1 MKILFLKTLLNL
13 VRTAAFVGLL
23 LNAGCSKSGDDPA
36 AGGSA
41 TAGFLVGQV
50 TDPQGK
56 PLPGATI
63 LADNLFLYNSHLE
76 TSSDAKGNYRV
87 KTPTGSYR
95 AIAQIRKSYNGK
107 NYTLD
112 LKPDNTAA
120 FAGDE
125 GAVRNFQWQLT
136 GEDPEQSGRHYGG
149 EVTLDKDILSEID
162 DVENI
167 EFTFT
172 PVGPLID
179 GTAGKTLKIRSGEPH
194 SNSYGRIPDV
204 PIGRYKITAVHR
216 PTGKLVQVKNK
227 NGAYAADGSVTLD
240 FYGENSPWA
249 CSNCLVIEYKER

>member
-1 MKILFLKTLLNL
+1 MNSLFRKTVYN
-13 VRTAAFVGLL
+13 FVLSASFAGLL
-23 LNAGCSKSGDDPA
+23 LNAGCSKSEDDPA

-41 TAGFLVGQV
+41 TAGYLVGQV
-50 TDPQGK
+50 TDSQEK

-63 LADNLFLYNSHLE
+63 LADNTLLYNSHVE

-95 AIAQIRKSYNGK
+95 AIAQIKKSYNGK

-120 FAGDE
+120 FAGDD

-136 GEDPEQSGRHYGG
+136 GEDPEQSGRYYGG
-149 EVTLDKDILSEID
+149 EVTLDKDIMSELY

-179 GTAGKTLKIRSGEPH
+179 GSTGKTLKLKSGEPH

-204 PIGRYKITAVHR
+204 PIGRYRITAVHQ
-216 PTGKLVQVKNK
+216 PTGTVVQVKNK
-227 NGAYAADGSVTLD
+227 NGTYASDGSATLD
-240 FYGENSPWA
+240 FYGENAPWP
-249 CSNCLVIEYKER
+249 CSNCLILEYKER